1 MWYIVYRYS
10 MIERDSEV
18 SNVVYC
24 VPVRYDIVGGEGRP
38 PFCIPSLSS
47 SSLPHSP
54 FLTLILACL
63 LLSSLCS
70 VSVSVVSLAPSART
84 AHPGFRVQD

>member
-47 SSLPHSP
+47 SSLPLSP
-54 FLTLILACL
+54 SLIPL
-63 LLSSLCS
+63 LRLSLG
-70 VSVSVVSLAPSART
+70 
-84 AHPGFRVQD
+84 GFFGTVGKNGTSRVQGSGLNC